1 MGNDCP
7 DERRFGE
14 IEKKVSSM
22 DHRLRNV
29 EQTQAILTNIA
40 TNQDKRADQQDERSE
55 KIDKLLERHTVT
67 LYGEDDHPG
76 IVGHVHNIRE
86 SLGNVKKVVATFIG
100 AVVTAAVGAV
110 ATFFGSKQ

>member
-1 MGNDCP
+1 MGTDCP

-22 DHRLRNV
+22 DHRLRNM
-29 EQTQAILTNIA
+29 EQNLSVLTSIT
-40 TNQDKRADQQDERSE
+40 TNQDKI
-55 KIDKLLERHTVT
+55 IDSQHRMLERHNTT
-67 LYGEDDHPG
+67 LYGEEDKPG
-76 IVGHVHNIRE
+76 IVAHVHNIRE